1 MVSEF
6 NKDEYDQ
13 LRMNLFQM
21 KLNALIQKKVQAGIK
36 VEKLKDDIIEYLQ
49 TINLEQ
55 VIDE

>member
-36 VEKLKDDIIEYLQ
+36 VEKLKDDVIEYLQ

-55 VIDE
+55 VVDE